1 MDIVNACCAGLDVHK
16 ETVVVTVRRRQEN
29 GKVQQ
34 QTRTFGTM
42 TEQLL
47 ELGDWLADK
56 GVTHLA
62 MESTGVYWKP
72 IWNLLEDRFQIL
84 LVNAQHIKHVPG
96 RKTDVKDSEWIA
108 QLLQCG
114 LLRGSF
120 VPPTPQRELRELTRQ
135 RRQLVHSKASVA
147 NRIQKVLEDA
157 NIKLGSVA
165 TDVLGVSGRDMLR
178 ALVAGERDASKLAEL
193 ARRRLRAKIPAL
205 RLALQGRVTEHH
217 RFLLKLLLDEL
228 THLEGLIER
237 LTARITEVLPSPFA
251 QALEL
256 LATIPGIDVR
266 AAENIVAEVGVDMA
280 VFPTAGHLSSWAGM
294 CSGQR
299 ESAGK
304 RQSGRTRKGNQWLR
318 TTLVQVAWAAS
329 HTKNTYL
336 SSQYRHLAGRRGKKR
351 ALLAVGHTILVIVY
365 HLLRDQKKYQDL
377 GADYL
382 DRLDTNRL
390 TRQLVRRLERLG
402 HDVVL
407 KPKESAA

>member
-1 MDIVNACCAGLDVHK
+1 MDILYACCAGLDVHK
-16 ETVVVTVRRRQEN
+16 ETVVATLRRRQDN

-34 QTRTFGTM
+34 QTRTYGTM
-42 TEQLL
+42 TDQLL
-47 ELGDWLADK
+47 ELADWLGAE

-72 IWNLLEDRFQIL
+72 IWNLLEDRFEIL

-120 VPPTPQRELRELTRQ
+120 VPEAPQRALRELTRQ
-135 RRQLVHSKASVA
+135 RRQLVHSKVSVA

-178 ALVAGERDASKLAEL
+178 ALVAGEDDPHKLAEL
-193 ARRRLRAKIPAL
+193 ARRKLRAKIPAL
-205 RLALQGRVTEHH
+205 RLALRGRVTEHH
-217 RFLLKLLLDEL
+217 RFLLGLLLDEL
-228 THLEGLIER
+228 THLEGLIKR

-251 QALEL
+251 EAVER

-266 AAENIVAEVGVDMA
+266 AAENILAETGIDMD
-280 VFPTAGHLSSWAGM
+280 VFPTAGHLASWTGM

-329 HTKNTYL
+329 HTKHSYL
-336 SSQYRHLAGRRGKKR
+336 SAQYRRLAGRRGKKR
-351 ALLAVGHTILVIVY
+351 ALVAVGHTILVIIY
-365 HLLRDQKKYQDL
+365 HVLRHGTRYEEL
-377 GADYL
+377 GGDYF
-382 DRLDTNRL
+382 DHLDTDRL
-390 TRQLVRRLERLG
+390 TRTLVRRLERLG
-402 HDVVL
+402 HEVVL
-407 KPKESAA
+407 KPKEPAA

>member
-1 MDIVNACCAGLDVHK
+1 MDTVYACCAGLDVHK
-16 ETVVVTVRRRQEN
+16 ETVVATVRRRLDN
-29 GKVQQ
+29 GKVLQV
-34 QTRTFGTM
+34 TRTYGTM
-42 TEQLL
+42 TTQLL
-47 ELGDWLADK
+47 ELGDWLEAE

-72 IWNLLEDRFQIL
+72 IWNLLEDRFEIL

-120 VPPTPQRELRELTRQ
+120 VPTTPQRELRELTRQ
-135 RRQLVHSKASVA
+135 RRQLTHSKAAVA

-178 ALVAGERDASKLAEL
+178 ALVAGETDPHQLAEL
-193 ARRRLRAKIPAL
+193 ARRKLRAKIPAL

-217 RFLLKLLLDEL
+217 RFLLGLLLDEL
-228 THLEGLIER
+228 THLEALIER

-251 QALEL
+251 AAIER

-266 AAENIVAEVGVDMA
+266 AAENLLAEIGVDME
-280 VFPTAGHLSSWAGM
+280 VFPTAGHLASWAGM

-318 TTLVQVAWAAS
+318 ATLVQVAWAAS
-329 HTKNTYL
+329 RTKRTYL
-336 SSQYRHLAGRRGKKR
+336 SSHYRRLAGRRGRKR
-351 ALLAVGHTILVIVY
+351 ALVAVGHTILVMIY
-365 HLLRDQKKYQDL
+365 HLLKEGTTYAEL
-377 GADYL
+377 GVDYF
-382 DRLDTNRL
+382 DRLDTERL
-390 TRQLVRRLERLG
+390 TRTLVRRLERLG
-402 HDVVL
+402 HEVVL
-407 KPKESAA
+407 KPKEPAA

>member
-1 MDIVNACCAGLDVHK
+1 MDIVYACCAGLDVHK
-16 ETVVVTVRRRQEN
+16 ETVVVTVRRRHDT
-29 GKVQQ
+29 GKVEQR
-34 QTRTFGTM
+34 TRTFGTM

-47 ELGDWLADK
+47 ELADWLEAE
-56 GVTHLA
+56 GATHLA
-62 MESTGVYWKP
+62 MESSGVYWKP
-72 IWNLLEDRFQIL
+72 IWNLLESRFEIL

-120 VPPTPQRELRELTRQ
+120 VPETPQRQLRELTRQ

-178 ALVAGERDASKLAEL
+178 ALIAGETDPVKLAEL
-193 ARRRLRAKIPAL
+193 ARRKLRAKIPAL
-205 RLALQGRVTEHH
+205 RLALRGRVTEHH
-217 RFLLKLLLDEL
+217 RFLLGLLLDEL

-237 LTARITEVLPSPFA
+237 LTRRITEVLPAPFA
-251 QALEL
+251 QAIER
-256 LATIPGIDVR
+256 LATIPGIDER
-266 AAENIVAEVGVDMA
+266 AAENILAEIGVDMD
-280 VFPTAGHLSSWAGM
+280 VFPTAGHLASWTGM

-329 HTKNTYL
+329 HTKKTYL
-336 SSQYRHLAGRRGKKR
+336 AAQYRRLAGRRGKKR
-351 ALLAVGHTILVIVY
+351 ALVALGHTILVIVY
-365 HLLRDQKKYQDL
+365 HVLKRQTTYAEL
-377 GADYL
+377 GAEYF
-382 DRLDTNRL
+382 DRLDTERL
-390 TRQLVRRLERLG
+390 RRSLVRRLERLG
-402 HDVVL
+402 FEVAV
-407 KPKESAA
+407 KVKEPAA

>member
-1 MDIVNACCAGLDVHK
+1 MDIVYDCCAGFDVHK
-16 ETVVVTVRRRQEN
+16 ETVVVTVRRRLDN
-29 GKVQQ
+29 SKVRHE
-34 QTRTFGTM
+34 TRTYGTM
-42 TEQLL
+42 TEQVL
-47 ELGDWLADK
+47 ELGDWLEAE

-72 IWNLLEDRFQIL
+72 LWNLLEERFQIL

-120 VPPTPQRELRELTRQ
+120 VPPPPQRDLRELTRQ
-135 RRQLVHSKASVA
+135 RRQLVQAKASVA

-178 ALVAGERDASKLAEL
+178 ALIAGETDPVKLAEL
-193 ARRRLRAKIPAL
+193 ARRKLRAKIPAL
-205 RLALQGRVTEHH
+205 RLALRGRVTEHH
-217 RFLLKLLLDEL
+217 RFLLGLLLDEL
-228 THLEGLIER
+228 THLEGLVER
-237 LTARITEVLPSPFA
+237 LTARITEVLPDPFTEA
-251 QALEL
+251 VRR

-266 AAENIVAEVGVDMA
+266 AAENILAETGVDLE
-280 VFPTAGHLSSWAGM
+280 VFPTAAHLASWTGM

-336 SSQYRHLAGRRGKKR
+336 SSQYRRLAARRGKKR
-351 ALLAVGHTILVIVY
+351 ALVAVGHTILVMIY
-365 HLLRDQKKYQDL
+365 HMLQKGTTYTEL
-377 GADYL
+377 GADYF
-382 DRLDTNRL
+382 DRLDTDRL
-390 TRQLVRRLERLG
+390 TRTLVRRLERLG
-402 HDVVL
+402 HEVVL
-407 KPKESAA
+407 KPKAA

>member
-1 MDIVNACCAGLDVHK
+1 MDTVYGRCAGLDVHK
-16 ETVVVTVRRRQEN
+16 KTVVVTIRCRDHTRQVR
-29 GKVQQ
+29 Q
-34 QTRTFGTM
+34 QTRTYGTM
-42 TEQLL
+42 TAQLL
-47 ELGDWLADK
+47 ELGDWLEQE

-72 IWNLLEDRFQIL
+72 IWNLLEDRFDIL

-120 VPPTPQRELRELTRQ
+120 VPEAAQRELRELTRQ
-135 RRQLVHSKASVA
+135 RRQLVHAKASVA

-178 ALVAGERDASKLAEL
+178 ALVAGQDDAEQLAEL
-193 ARRRLRAKIPAL
+193 ARRKLRAKIPAL
-205 RLALQGRVTEHH
+205 RVALQGRVTEHH
-217 RFLLKLLLDEL
+217 RFLLGLLLEEL
-228 THLEGLIER
+228 TSLEGYIAR
-237 LTARITEVLPSPFA
+237 LTARIEEKLPAPFA
-251 QALEL
+251 EAVQR
-256 LATIPGIDVR
+256 LATIPGIDQR
-266 AAENIVAEVGVDMA
+266 AAENILAETGMDMQ
-280 VFPTAGHLSSWAGM
+280 VFASAGHLASWAGI

-304 RQSGRTRKGNQWLR
+304 NKSGRTRKGNQWLR

-336 SSQYRHLAGRRGKKR
+336 SAQYRRLAGRRGKKR
-351 ALLAVGHTILVIVY
+351 ALVALGHTILVMIY
-365 HLLRDQKKYQDL
+365 HLLKEGTTYQEL
-377 GADYL
+377 GGDYFE
-382 DRLDTNRL
+382 RLDSERL
-390 TRQLVRRLERLG
+390 TRTLVRRLERLG
-402 HDVVL
+402 HEVAL
-407 KPKESAA
+407 KPKEPAA

>member
-1 MDIVNACCAGLDVHK
+1 MDIVYDCCAGFDVHK
-16 ETVVVTVRRRQEN
+16 ETVVVTVRRRLDD
-29 GKVQQ
+29 GKVRH
-34 QTRTFGTM
+34 QTRTYGTM
-42 TEQLL
+42 TEQVL
-47 ELGDWLADK
+47 ELGDWLEAE

-72 IWNLLEDRFQIL
+72 LWNLLEERFAIL

-120 VPPTPQRELRELTRQ
+120 VPPPPQRDLRELTRQ
-135 RRQLVHSKASVA
+135 RRQLVQAKASVA

-178 ALVAGERDASKLAEL
+178 ALIAGETDPVKLAEL
-193 ARRRLRAKIPAL
+193 ARRKLRAKIPAL

-217 RFLLKLLLDEL
+217 RFLLGLLLDEL
-228 THLEGLIER
+228 THLEGLVER
-237 LTARITEVLPSPFA
+237 LTARITEVLPAPFA
-251 QALEL
+251 EAMQR

-266 AAENIVAEVGVDMA
+266 AAENILAEIGVDME
-280 VFPTAGHLSSWAGM
+280 VFPTAAHLASWTGM

-329 HTKNTYL
+329 HTKHTYL
-336 SSQYRHLAGRRGKKR
+336 SSQYRRLAARRGKKR
-351 ALLAVGHTILVIVY
+351 ALVAVGPTILVMIY
-365 HLLRDQKKYQDL
+365 HLLQNGTSYSEL
-377 GADYL
+377 GADYF
-382 DRLDTNRL
+382 DRLDTERL
-390 TRQLVRRLERLG
+390 TRTLVRRLERLG
-402 HDVVL
+402 HEVVL
-407 KPKESAA
+407 KSKEPAA